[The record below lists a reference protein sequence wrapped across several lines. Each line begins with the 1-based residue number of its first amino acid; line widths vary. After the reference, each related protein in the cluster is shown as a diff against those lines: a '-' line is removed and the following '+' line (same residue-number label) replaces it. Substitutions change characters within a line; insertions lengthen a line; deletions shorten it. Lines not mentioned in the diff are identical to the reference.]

1 MRQIIALG
9 GGGFSMEPDNLA
21 LDEYVIRQSTKAQPK
36 VCFLAQA
43 SGESPEYTLRF
54 YQAFSRLGCQ
64 ATHLTLFACPPHDA
78 RALLLAQD
86 VIYVGGGNTKSLLAL
101 WQAWALPAIL
111 RDAYDRG
118 IVLAGISAGANCWF
132 AQGVTDSASPVI
144 DVLPCLG
151 LLPGSFCPH
160 FDGEAERRPTFHRL
174 LAEGRIEP
182 GFAADDG
189 AAFHFVDGTL
199 HQVVSSRETAQ
210 GYRLAW
216 EGGQS
221 VEQAL
226 PVVYLRE
233 QRDSAS

>member
-21 LDEYVIRQSTKAQPK
+21 LDEYVIRQSGNAQPK
-36 VCFLAQA
+36 VAFLAQA
-43 SGESPEYTLRF
+43 SGESQEYTLHF
-54 YQAFSRLGCQ
+54 YQAFSRLGCR
-64 ATHLTLFACPPHDA
+64 ASHLTLFACPPQDA

-101 WQAWALPAIL
+101 WQAWELPSIL
-111 RDAYDRG
+111 REAYDRG

-132 AQGVTDSASPVI
+132 EQGVTDSASPTI

-151 LLPGSFCPH
+151 FLPGSFCPH
-160 FDGEAERRPTFHRL
+160 FDGEAKRRPTFHRL
-174 LAEGRIEP
+174 LAEGRIVP
-182 GFAADDG
+182 GYAADDG

-199 HQVVSSRETAQ
+199 RQVVSSRETAQ

-233 QRDSAS
+233 QRDAAS

>member
-1 MRQIIALG
+1 MQQIIALG

-21 LDEYVIRQSTKAQPK
+21 LDEYVIEQAGKPNAK

-43 SGESPEYTLRF
+43 SGESQEYTLRF
-54 YQAFSRLGCQ
+54 YQAFSRLGCR
-64 ATHLTLFACPPHDA
+64 ATHLTLFACPPQDA

-101 WQAWALPAIL
+101 WQAWELPTLL
-111 RDAYDRG
+111 RDAYERG

-132 AQGVTDSASPVI
+132 EQGVTDSASLAI

-151 LLPGSFCPH
+151 FLPGSFCPH
-160 FDGEAERRPTFHRL
+160 YDGEAERRPTFHRL
-174 LAEGRIEP
+174 LAEGRIAP
-182 GFAADDG
+182 GYAADDG
-189 AAFHFVDGTL
+189 AAFHFVDGAL
-199 HQVVSSRETAQ
+199 HQVVSSRESAQ
-210 GYRLAW
+210 GHRLAW

-226 PVVYLRE
+226 PVAYLSR
-233 QRDSAS
+233 QSDAAP

>member
-1 MRQIIALG
+1 M
-9 GGGFSMEPDNLA
+9 
-21 LDEYVIRQSTKAQPK
+21 
-36 VCFLAQA
+36 
-43 SGESPEYTLRF
+43 
-54 YQAFSRLGCQ
+54 
-64 ATHLTLFACPPHDA
+64 
-78 RALLLAQD
+78 LAQD

-101 WQAWALPAIL
+101 WQAWELPSIL
-111 RDAYDRG
+111 REAYDRG

-132 AQGVTDSASPVI
+132 EQGVTDSASPTI

-151 LLPGSFCPH
+151 FLPGSFCPH

-174 LAEGRIEP
+174 LAEGHIVP
-182 GFAADDG
+182 GYAADDG

-199 HQVVSSRETAQ
+199 RQVVSSRETAQ

-233 QRDSAS
+233 QRDAAS